1 MVEELAKNLPHLG
14 SHRTIRHARACGV
27 EAGAHEGPIAPAPGV
42 VVWAGML
49 LPQRAHGERNGGAQ
63 NHRHAMERFVTV
75 DAIDMRGFGGL
86 RWHVPWN
93 D

>member
-1 MVEELAKNLPHLG
+1 
-14 SHRTIRHARACGV
+14 
-27 EAGAHEGPIAPAPGV
+27 
-42 VVWAGML
+42 
-49 LPQRAHGERNGGAQ
+49 
-63 NHRHAMERFVTV
+63 MERFVTV